1 VPATATTT
9 QLSMARASRWGGC
22 HHAAA
27 VASWTGGPVVSPA
40 SPGEPVMSAA
50 ACGVQ
55 GAATHS
61 HSLMAVNQQ
70 AHLRRRSAAGLGP
83 SRSAPS
89 LLGSG
94 GPMLLR

>member
-1 VPATATTT
+1 
-9 QLSMARASRWGGC
+9 
-22 HHAAA
+22 
-27 VASWTGGPVVSPA
+27 
-40 SPGEPVMSAA
+40 MSAA

-89 LLGSG
+89 LLGGG